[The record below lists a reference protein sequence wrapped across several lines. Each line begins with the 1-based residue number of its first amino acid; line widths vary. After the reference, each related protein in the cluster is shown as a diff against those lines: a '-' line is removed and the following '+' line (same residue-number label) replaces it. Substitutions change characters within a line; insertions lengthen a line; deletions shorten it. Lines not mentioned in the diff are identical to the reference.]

1 MYDKLLSNFI
11 RLRSF
16 QNNLEKIVINIE
28 KDLSEQKLIIQH
40 QSKFVSD
47 KKIFD
52 HALLRMEELRN
63 SLETYTNNIQNIKD
77 YYNKICRLNEV
88 SLIQADYKRF
98 ENDNTS
104 LEEKLELRNHFSD
117 DITNYIYSLQNKSS
131 DWRYAGLDMNP
142 LDPTFTS
149 NAVASDP
156 LYIIASDDLLTI
168 IKKEFNDFYAT
179 RRLRAYHKVEE
190 LPDNSIGVAY
200 CFGKYEYWPIDPI
213 KDEIGILFKK
223 IIPGGKFYF
232 TYNNCDFFRSLELC
246 NGVRAYQTEELI
258 SNLLYS
264 VGFNKVE
271 NVVFNDGVWNIMIVQ
286 KPGHLSSI
294 KLNTPSVDMVKV
306 IDSQS
311 N

>member
-1 MYDKLLSNFI
+1 MLNASTLENALSVTLFMCSNSSVTVKFLSNASA
-11 RLRSF
+11 R
-16 QNNLEKIVINIE
+16 
-28 KDLSEQKLIIQH
+28 IIPRC
-40 QSKFVSD
+40 
-47 KKIFD
+47 
-52 HALLRMEELRN
+52 L
-63 SLETYTNNIQNIKD
+63 
-77 YYNKICRLNEV
+77 
-88 SLIQADYKRF
+88 
-98 ENDNTS
+98 
-104 LEEKLELRNHFSD
+104 
-117 DITNYIYSLQNKSS
+117 
-131 DWRYAGLDMNP
+131 
-142 LDPTFTS
+142 
-149 NAVASDP
+149 
-156 LYIIASDDLLTI
+156 
-168 IKKEFNDFYAT
+168 
-179 RRLRAYHKVEE
+179 
-190 LPDNSIGVAY
+190 GVAY